1 MDDRSRLGAPVL
13 VLNRNYQPVNVCN
26 VKRAVIML
34 FMDKAEVVENGR
46 GVIRTP
52 ASSFP
57 CPSVI
62 RLAYMV
68 RCPRPRVRLTK
79 REILRRD
86 NYTCQYCGRR
96 AASLTVDHV
105 VPRHRGGAHDWGNLV
120 SACPACNLKKG
131 GRTPREAGMALLRE
145 PREPY
150 ASADYLFG
158 RYLPKNA
165 EWRKFVVGW

>member
-1 MDDRSRLGAPVL
+1 MDDGRRLGAPVL

-26 VKRAVIML
+26 VKRAVVML

-52 ASSFP
+52 ASAFP

-68 RCPRPRVRLTK
+68 RRPRPRVKLTK

-86 NYTCQYCGRR
+86 DYTCQYCGRR
-96 AASLTVDHV
+96 ATHLTVDHV
-105 VPRHRGGAHDWGNLV
+105 VPRHRGGEHDWANLV
-120 SACPACNLKKG
+120 SACPACNLAKG
-131 GRTPREAGMALLRE
+131 GRTPREAGMLLRRE

-150 ASADYLFG
+150 ASVDYLFS
-158 RYLPKNA
+158 RYLSENV